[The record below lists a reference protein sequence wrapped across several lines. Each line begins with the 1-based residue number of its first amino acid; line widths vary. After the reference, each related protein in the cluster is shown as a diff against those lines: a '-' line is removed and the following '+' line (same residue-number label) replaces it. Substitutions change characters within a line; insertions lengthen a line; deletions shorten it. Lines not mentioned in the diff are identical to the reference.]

1 MISLKMANNTTP
13 GSGRF
18 LGLLNRF
25 KSPSHDPTQRSG
37 APSSAL
43 LTPNFLQRNMS
54 KSSFAL
60 TNASSS
66 TINSFASDTRGSPA
80 PDLDYLEYEDVPM
93 PVFECDWMNEEDS
106 GGGKALSP
114 SAVMTNRNQRTNPAL
129 ASTSNLVSTTKTMPL
144 RPSSPRESPALPSQ
158 PSSSSLRNYGSIAS
172 SGGTSSAQDS
182 GGYSPSGGGTSG
194 VDSSGDRMRRAV
206 MMGGKARGADTEV
219 PGEGGLRSLARGWT
233 KSKEA
238 LVRLRSPTPVDV
250 VTAPAPV
257 VEASRSHFGATSRT
271 DRFAG

>member
-1 MISLKMANNTTP
+1 MANNTTP

-18 LGLLNRF
+18 LGLINRF
-25 KSPSHDPTQRSG
+25 RSPSQGSSDRSA
-37 APSSAL
+37 APSSSL

-114 SAVMTNRNQRTNPAL
+114 SAVMTNRNQQTNSTL
-129 ASTSNLVSTTKTMPL
+129 ASTSNLISSTKTMPP
-144 RPSSPRESPALPSQ
+144 RPASPRHSPPIPSL
-158 PSSSSLRNYGSIAS
+158 PSSSSLRNYGPIAS
-172 SGGTSSAQDS
+172 SSGTSSAQNS

-206 MMGGKARGADTEV
+206 MMGGKGRNAEGDV

-238 LVRLRSPTPVDV
+238 LVKLRSPTPVEV
-250 VTAPAPV
+250 IAAPV
-257 VEASRSHFGATSRT
+257 SVVEVSRRPTLPDGQ
-271 DRFAG
+271 D